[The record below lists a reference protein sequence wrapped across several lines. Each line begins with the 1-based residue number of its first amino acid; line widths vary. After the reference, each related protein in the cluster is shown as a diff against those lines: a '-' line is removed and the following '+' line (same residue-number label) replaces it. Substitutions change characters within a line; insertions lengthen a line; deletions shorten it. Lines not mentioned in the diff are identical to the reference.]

1 MDRYALDEAPEGLA
15 EDLAARLRAGQVGIL
30 PTETVHGLVA
40 SAESATGCARLV
52 AIKGREPDKKCQ
64 LLIPN
69 LSPLPYL
76 RILQTPLLEAVAD
89 RFWPGPL
96 TLVVDDKNGDTQGLR
111 IPDHPFTLAVLRAL
125 DAAMLA
131 TSANPAGGSPADSLA
146 KGFSDLLEE
155 PDFVV
160 LGAVGDGHA
169 STVARLR
176 DEQFEILR
184 PGPISLAA
192 LNEIRDQTCQRKSA
206 PTPPLNSEPPR

>member
-1 MDRYALDEAPEGLA
+1 MDRYTLEEAPPGLA
-15 EDLAARLRAGQVGIL
+15 AKLAARLRAGEVGIL

-40 SAESATGCARLV
+40 SAESAKACARLV

-64 LLIPN
+64 LLIAD
-69 LSPLPYL
+69 LSPLTYL
-76 RILQTPLLEAVAD
+76 RIPQTPLLEALAN

-96 TLVVDDKNGDTQGLR
+96 TLVLDDENGDTQGLR

-125 DAAMLA
+125 HAAMFA

-146 KGFSDLLEE
+146 KGFSDLLED
-155 PDFVV
+155 PDFVLQGP
-160 LGAVGDGHA
+160 LGGGNA

-176 DEQFEILR
+176 DGQFEILR

-192 LNEIRDQTCQRKSA
+192 LNEIRDQTCPKRPVPIPPSSSA
-206 PTPPLNSEPPR
+206 PPQ

>member
-1 MDRYALDEAPEGLA
+1 MDRYVLEDAPEVLA
-15 EDLAARLRAGQVGIL
+15 EELAARLRAGEVGIL

-40 SAESATGCARLV
+40 AAESAEGCARLI
-52 AIKGREPDKKCQ
+52 AIKGREPGKKCQ
-64 LLIPN
+64 VLISD
-69 LSPLPYL
+69 LSALPHL
-76 RILQTPLLEAVAD
+76 RIPQTPLLEALANA
-89 RFWPGPL
+89 FWPGPL
-96 TLVVDDKNGDTQGLR
+96 TLVMVDKNGDTQGLR

-125 DAAMLA
+125 NAAILA
-131 TSANPAGGSPADSLA
+131 TSANPAGGSPAESLS

-160 LGAVGDGHA
+160 QGAVGEGHA

-192 LNEIRDQTCQRKSA
+192 LNAIRDQTCLTKSA
-206 PTPPLNSEPPR
+206 PTPLSSSAPLR

>member
-1 MDRYALDEAPEGLA
+1 MDRYALEKAPASLA
-15 EDLAARLRAGQVGIL
+15 QDLAARLRTGAVGIL
-30 PTETVHGLVA
+30 PTETVHGLIA
-40 SAESATGCARLV
+40 LAESARACARLI
-52 AIKGREPDKKCQ
+52 AIKGREPGKKCQ
-64 LLIPN
+64 LLIPD
-69 LSPLPYL
+69 LSPLPHL
-76 RILQTPLLEAVAD
+76 QISQTPLLEALANS
-89 RFWPGPL
+89 FWPGPL

-160 LGAVGDGHA
+160 TGAVGDGQA

-176 DEQFEILR
+176 DGQFEILR

-192 LNEIRDQTCQRKSA
+192 LNEIRDQSCQRISVPIPPSNSA
-206 PTPPLNSEPPR
+206 PPR